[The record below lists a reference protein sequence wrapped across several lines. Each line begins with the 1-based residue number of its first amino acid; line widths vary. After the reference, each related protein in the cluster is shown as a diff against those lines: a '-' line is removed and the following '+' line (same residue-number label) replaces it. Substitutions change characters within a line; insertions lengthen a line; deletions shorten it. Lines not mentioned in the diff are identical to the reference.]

1 MIKRSLYYWSKLY
14 EEQIVQGDNYEK
26 LAKTVCIN
34 ILDFKYL
41 KNDRYHNAYRLKE
54 IETNEQLTDIMEIHF
69 IEIPKLK
76 KVENSEEITDM
87 LTAWVIS
94 NPEGD
99 VIANLEMCKKE
110 IREAKE
116 ELVRLSANSRERMLY
131 EKRKESLLNKTS
143 AIIKATEEGRAEG
156 RAEGI
161 EEGKKEEKIKN
172 VKSFLLLGVDLETI
186 AKGAGI
192 SIEEVI
198 KIKEEM

>member
-1 MIKRSLYYWSKLY
+1 
-14 EEQIVQGDNYEK
+14 
-26 LAKTVCIN
+26 
-34 ILDFKYL
+34 
-41 KNDRYHNAYRLKE
+41 
-54 IETNEQLTDIMEIHF
+54 
-69 IEIPKLK
+69 
-76 KVENSEEITDM
+76 
-87 LTAWVIS
+87 
-94 NPEGD
+94 
-99 VIANLEMCKKE
+99 MCKKE

-131 EKRKESLLNKTS
+131 EKRKESLLNKAS
-143 AIIKATEEGRAEG
+143 AIIKATEEGRAEGKAEGRTEG

>member
-1 MIKRSLYYWSKLY
+1 MS
-14 EEQIVQGDNYEK
+14 
-26 LAKTVCIN
+26 
-34 ILDFKYL
+34 
-41 KNDRYHNAYRLKE
+41 
-54 IETNEQLTDIMEIHF
+54 
-69 IEIPKLK
+69 
-76 KVENSEEITDM
+76 NS
-87 LTAWVIS
+87 
-94 NPEGD
+94 
-99 VIANLEMCKKE
+99 E

-131 EKRKESLLNKTS
+131 EKRKESLLNKAS
-143 AIIKATEEGRAEG
+143 AIIKATEEGRDEGRAEG

>member
-1 MIKRSLYYWSKLY
+1 
-14 EEQIVQGDNYEK
+14 
-26 LAKTVCIN
+26 
-34 ILDFKYL
+34 
-41 KNDRYHNAYRLKE
+41 
-54 IETNEQLTDIMEIHF
+54 MEIHF

-87 LTAWVIS
+87 LTAWVEFIS

-131 EKRKESLLNKTS
+131 EKRKESLLNKAS
-143 AIIKATEEGRAEG
+143 AIIKATEEGRAEGKAEGRTEG